1 MKFYDIVIAGA
12 GPAGL
17 SLASKLSKNF
27 KVLVFDKNKIPY
39 STAIWYSYADRV
51 KKYGMEKA
59 IDNKC
64 HSLYYKAVKEEHT
77 MKDCCVVLDRE
88 KALDIWK
95 QQALK
100 NKAVIKPNQALKGF
114 SKNPDGTINVLTD
127 KSKFKTKLLID
138 CTGIQ
143 SPILKKYN
151 LVKSLNSW
159 LCYGFVLKNVKVD
172 PDQIKFY
179 PTLDEHNTYIGIHP
193 HSKSEVDFYIF
204 RSLKELHNPE
214 ILKKQWEQVKKEYFP
229 KGKKVAPIKGPLVS
243 GYLRKYSLDNVAFF
257 GEASMFVPPGCG
269 AGFNEI
275 MMQHENYANNIKEL
289 MLKNKLSARSL
300 KKALFRVINKETM
313 ALQRIMEYFSHYF
326 NKCDERYDGGVRWLN
341 ALGPDSK
348 YWMRNELSLDWIKK
362 ATLALHGAIKLRV
375 TFKMIPKKEFF
386 FIFCMLMEFVYYALG
401 SVLLKPFKK

>member
-151 LVKSLNSW
+151 PFISI
-159 LCYGFVLKNVKVD
+159 GFA
-172 PDQIKFY
+172 I
-179 PTLDEHNTYIGIHP
+179 
-193 HSKSEVDFYIF
+193 SK
-204 RSLKELHNPE
+204 
-214 ILKKQWEQVKKEYFP
+214 
-229 KGKKVAPIKGPLVS
+229 
-243 GYLRKYSLDNVAFF
+243 
-257 GEASMFVPPGCG
+257 
-269 AGFNEI
+269 
-275 MMQHENYANNIKEL
+275 
-289 MLKNKLSARSL
+289 
-300 KKALFRVINKETM
+300 
-313 ALQRIMEYFSHYF
+313 
-326 NKCDERYDGGVRWLN
+326 
-341 ALGPDSK
+341 
-348 YWMRNELSLDWIKK
+348 
-362 ATLALHGAIKLRV
+362 
-375 TFKMIPKKEFF
+375 
-386 FIFCMLMEFVYYALG
+386 
-401 SVLLKPFKK
+401 